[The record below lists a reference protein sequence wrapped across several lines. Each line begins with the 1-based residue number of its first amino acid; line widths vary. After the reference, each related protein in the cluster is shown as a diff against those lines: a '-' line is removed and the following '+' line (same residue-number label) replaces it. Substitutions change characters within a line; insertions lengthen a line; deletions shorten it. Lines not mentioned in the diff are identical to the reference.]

1 MAESAVIVAVG
12 KLISF
17 VNAGAH
23 SLGGIRVRSDINAI
37 RRELESMR
45 AFLKDAEEKAEEDS
59 DGTGVKTWVK
69 QVRDAA
75 YEIEDVIDEYT
86 KLLKPQKQHQNR
98 GLIWLQRVARS
109 VIHVRALR
117 RLSSSLKDIRQE
129 VIDINRRKE
138 SYNLKSVRA
147 EQLAS
152 SSSSAARR
160 HTWQDPRSSF
170 LYTEESEHVGIEAR
184 KKHLIGCLNLEENN
198 SRRLLVAVTGMGG
211 LGKTTLV
218 RKAYDD
224 PTLRQKFEF
233 LAWIT
238 VPQSHNKVDVL
249 KALVKSCDR
258 TIPKTVDGGEASFI
272 HSLVDS
278 VRSRLSK
285 KRYLI
290 VFDDV
295 WDKELWPLVKSA
307 LPSVDAGSAILM
319 TTRSKHVALAWKE
332 SYYDYICELQPL
344 SPQEAWSLFC
354 KKAFQNDS
362 DGHCPP
368 YLEELSRNMVRK
380 CEGLPLAIVA
390 IGSLLSTKE
399 KLISEWQ
406 KLHNSLSFELGN
418 NLTIISRILL
428 LNYRDLPYY
437 LKPCFLYFGIFPGY
451 QSIARGR
458 LIRLWIAEGFI
469 EENRGSLTPEE
480 IAEDYLAELVDRRL
494 IQVAW
499 EDDTGRARAFRVHD
513 LMLELILRK
522 SKELSFCQEFEQNLD
537 VDGKIRR
544 LSIRDTAVDDKSRNM
559 DDKLSIRSLF
569 LFGVEEISRAFLSG
583 KLLEAIHLLKVLDLQ
598 DAPLDGIPKEVGN
611 LYHLRYLSLRNTNV
625 RTLPKSIGKLRNLQ
639 TLDLRRTER
648 ALELPMEIGLHK
660 LRHLLVSS
668 SSLYSTRPSK
678 IGLRESCYPKGLGF
692 LKELLTLSF
701 VWLNS
706 DTILDLRNLNHLRK
720 LGVAVNNADCDKFFN
735 TVQHL
740 DHLHTLRVGCLRV
753 GRTLYLDNISSPPP
767 MLKRLHLSSCIN
779 IPSAW
784 ICGLHHIVSVKLTH
798 SELME
803 DPASVLGGLPNLM
816 ELGLDNSYKGERLH
830 FQTSGFRK
838 LKVLRLVFLRNMN
851 SVLIEEGALPL
862 LEKLFVRSCP
872 SLKEVPSGI
881 QYLKNLTTLGFDE
894 MPRALCASPQYQEIV
909 GRVPNVYF
917 HGIGSEASSSQA

>member
-1 MAESAVIVAVG
+1 MAEIAVIFAVD

-37 RRELESMR
+37 RRDLESMR

-109 VIHVRALR
+109 VIHVRALL
-117 RLSSSLKDIRQE
+117 RLSSSIKDIRQE

-160 HTWQDPRSSF
+160 HTWKDPRSSF
-170 LYTEESEHVGIEAR
+170 LYTEESELVGIEDR
-184 KKHLIGCLNLEENN
+184 KKHLIGCLNAEENK
-198 SRRLLVAVTGMGG
+198 SRRSVIAVIGMGG
-211 LGKTTLV
+211 IGKTTLV
-218 RKAYDD
+218 RKVYDD
-224 PTLRQKFEF
+224 PTLTKNFEF
-233 LAWIT
+233 RAWIT
-238 VPQSHNKVDVL
+238 VSQSFNKVDVL
-249 KALVKSCDR
+249 KALVKSCGR

-295 WDKELWPLVKSA
+295 WDQELWPLVKSA
-307 LPSVDAGSAILM
+307 LPSVDAGSTILM

-332 SYYDYICELQPL
+332 SYYDCICELQPL
-344 SPQEAWSLFC
+344 SPREAWFLFC

-368 YLEELSRNMVRK
+368 YLEELSRNRFESVRD
-380 CEGLPLAIVA
+380 CHWQLLPSAVFYPP
-390 IGSLLSTKE
+390 K
-399 KLISEWQ
+399 K
-406 KLHNSLSFELGN
+406 
-418 NLTIISRILL
+418 
-428 LNYRDLPYY
+428 
-437 LKPCFLYFGIFPGY
+437 
-451 QSIARGR
+451 RGR

-513 LMLELILRK
+513 LMRELILRK
-522 SKELSFCQEFEQNLD
+522 SKELSFCLEFEKNLD
-537 VDGKIRR
+537 VDVKIRR
-544 LSIRDTAVDDKSRNM
+544 LSIHDGVVDNMSRNM
-559 DDKLSIRSLF
+559 DGRLSIRSLF

-583 KLLEAIHLLKVLDLQ
+583 KLLGAIHLLKVLDLQ
-598 DAPLDGIPKEVGN
+598 DAPLYGIPEEVGN
-611 LYHLRYLSLRNTNV
+611 LYHLRYLSLRKTNV
-625 RTLPKSIGKLRNLQ
+625 VTLPKSMGKLRNLQ
-639 TLDLRRTER
+639 TLDLKNTVVLDLQP
-648 ALELPMEIGLHK
+648 LEIRGLQK
-660 LRHLLVSS
+660 LRHLLVGSS
-668 SSLYSTRPSK
+668 SRHSTRTMP
-678 IGLRESCYPKGLGF
+678 ILFREGFYPKREGCYPKGLGF

-701 VWLNS
+701 VRLTS
-706 DTILDLRNLNHLRK
+706 DTILELRNLNHLRK
-720 LGVAVNNADCDKFFN
+720 LGVELHPAKCVQFFN
-735 TVQHL
+735 TVQHM
-740 DHLHTLRVGCLRV
+740 DHLHTLHVQYSHLERPLD
-753 GRTLYLDNISSPPP
+753 LDNISSPPP
-767 MLKRLHLSSCIN
+767 MLRRLHLWNSIN

-784 ICGLHHIVSVKLTH
+784 ICGLHHIVSVKLTM

-803 DPASVLGGLPNLM
+803 DP
-816 ELGLDNSYKGERLH
+816 R
-830 FQTSGFRK
+830 
-838 LKVLRLVFLRNMN
+838 
-851 SVLIEEGALPL
+851 I
-862 LEKLFVRSCP
+862 
-872 SLKEVPSGI
+872 
-881 QYLKNLTTLGFDE
+881 
-894 MPRALCASPQYQEIV
+894 SPWTIAKSD
-909 GRVPNVYF
+909 GTWT
-917 HGIGSEASSSQA
+917 